1 MSKLDINQLLNKSL
15 AKKSEA
21 AVLES
26 NMALNLE
33 AAATI
38 ENPDCP
44 GCPATAEV
52 EQAST
57 GSLSSLNLNLEA
69 VAHQEMV
76 EDYIGEDVIVNI
88 RAAIGAGLGVKTV
101 LEARHAA

>member
-44 GCPATAEV
+44 GCPATA